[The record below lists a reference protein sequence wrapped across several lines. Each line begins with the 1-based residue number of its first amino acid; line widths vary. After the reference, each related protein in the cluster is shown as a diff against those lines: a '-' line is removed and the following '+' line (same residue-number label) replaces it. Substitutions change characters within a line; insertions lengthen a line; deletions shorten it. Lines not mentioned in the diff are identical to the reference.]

1 VTVDDWKQAVEH
13 AQCLAKTAE
22 KKASAQRVHYKRRLV
37 TLEVESDRL
46 RASVLVREAEKHVK
60 LMEASNKKVRVRF
73 N

>member
-1 VTVDDWKQAVEH
+1 MTLDDWKQAVEH

-46 RASVLVREAEKHVK
+46 RASVREAEKHVK
-60 LMEASNKKVRVRF
+60 LTEASNKKVRVRF